1 MGRTGLQVPARRVS
15 QCCHYACETCG
26 TTGPLPPRGHW
37 RSALTCAFSD
47 RPRRVY
53 TEPYALCLMLF
64 SWSSIVVHP
73 IRQMRKPRPRGF
85 KFLPWAAEMQSED
98 WTRVHPARRHALVG
112 SVPFRRDF
120 SFGPAASPKRLGR
133 VRTGARWAS
142 CWMAGAGLKV
152 DLLPL
157 RSAFQWEE
165 TGM

>member
-1 MGRTGLQVPARRVS
+1 MGRTGLQVPARCVS

-26 TTGPLPPRGHW
+26 TTSPLPPRGHW

-53 TEPYALCLMLF
+53 TEPYALCPMLF

-98 WTRVHPARRHALVG
+98 WTCVHPARRHRALQKRFQLRACSIPEATRPCAHWCALGVVLDGGRGIKSWPPPLEECIPVG
-112 SVPFRRDF
+112 RNRNV
-120 SFGPAASPKRLGR
+120 
-133 VRTGARWAS
+133 
-142 CWMAGAGLKV
+142 
-152 DLLPL
+152 
-157 RSAFQWEE
+157 SAE
-165 TGM
+165 